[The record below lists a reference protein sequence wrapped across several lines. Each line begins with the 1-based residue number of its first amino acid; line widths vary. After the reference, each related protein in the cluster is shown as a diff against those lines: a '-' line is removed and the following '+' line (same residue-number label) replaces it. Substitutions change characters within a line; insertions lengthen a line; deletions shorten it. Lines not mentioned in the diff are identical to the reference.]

1 VDGSACVTTGLGGR
15 AVNFGAM
22 YSFDKN
28 ISVFALV
35 GRASANDNA
44 FLASKA
50 IASTNFGGTV
60 KNMAVGIQAKF

>member
-1 VDGSACVTTGLGGR
+1 
-15 AVNFGAM
+15 VNFGAM

-35 GRASANDNA
+35 GSASANENA
-44 FLASKA
+44 SFASKA